1 LEVFENGS
9 AFIQKISSV
18 GASLLAKASGQSIF
32 AVADTP
38 LSRAGSLPQ
47 VSCWV
52 IEFLNTALDFPVCP
66 PQVDPRLISSPSLKG
81 LKMENSRATARPAVW
96 LMLVIVLVA
105 LNLRPSMAAV
115 GPLLSAIRDDIP
127 LSFSLASLLTML
139 PVMAMGLAMF
149 YGIAITRRLGEHRTV
164 LLSLLIIGL
173 ATLSRLFIDSAAE
186 LIVSAVL
193 AGIGIALIQALMPAL
208 IKSRFPNH
216 MAVCMGLYVT
226 SIMGGAAL
234 AASFAP
240 MVMGVTG
247 NWRSG
252 LAIWAVLA
260 SLALVFWW
268 SQRRSLSATA
278 ATTTRKDSFYNNSR
292 AWLLAIFFGLG
303 TASYT
308 CVLAWLAPY
317 YVEKGWSEQSAGL
330 LLGFLTAMEVISG
343 LVVPAIANRSR
354 DRRSVLT
361 VLLGLIIAGF
371 CGLILSPQHLSFF
384 WPCLLGLGI
393 GGLFP
398 MSLIVSLDHLDNPQR
413 AGGLTAFVQGIGYMI
428 AGLSPLM
435 AGIVRDQLGSFEWAW
450 WSLTAVMVIMLLMV
464 RRFDPRHYA
473 RHFG

>member
-1 LEVFENGS
+1 
-9 AFIQKISSV
+9 
-18 GASLLAKASGQSIF
+18 
-32 AVADTP
+32 
-38 LSRAGSLPQ
+38 
-47 VSCWV
+47 
-52 IEFLNTALDFPVCP
+52 
-66 PQVDPRLISSPSLKG
+66 
-81 LKMENSRATARPAVW
+81 MENVRTTARPAFW
-96 LMLVIVLVA
+96 LMFAIILVA

-115 GPLLSAIRDDIP
+115 GPLLSAIRGDIA

-149 YGIAITRRLGEHRTV
+149 FGIRISQRLGELRTV
-164 LLSLLIIGL
+164 LLSLLIIGV
-173 ATLSRLFIDSAAE
+173 ATLSRLMIDSAAQ
-186 LIVSAVL
+186 LIASAVL

-208 IKSRFPNH
+208 IKSRFPDNV
-216 MAVCMGLYVT
+216 ALCMGLYVT
-226 SIMGGAAL
+226 SIMGGAAI

-240 MVMGVTG
+240 LMLAHTG
-247 NWRSG
+247 SWRIA
-252 LAIWAVLA
+252 LAVWAA
-260 SLALVFWW
+260 LALLAFVSGWT
-268 SQRRSLSATA
+268 QRKNLSSPA
-278 ATTTRKDSFYNNSR
+278 AVATRKESYFNNSR

-317 YVEKGWSEQSAGL
+317 YVEKGWSEQNAGL

-343 LVVPAIANRSR
+343 LVAPAIANRSR
-354 DRRSVLT
+354 DRRSVLMA
-361 VLLGLIIAGF
+361 LLGLIIAGF
-371 CGLILSPQHLSFF
+371 CGLILSPQHLSLL

-413 AGGLTAFVQGIGYMI
+413 AGGLTAFVQGIGYLI

-464 RRFDPRHYA
+464 WRFDPRHYA
-473 RHFG
+473 RHFD